1 MYTCNLIN
9 YSSSV
14 KQFLTDQECYGNL
27 SYCAQRNSDTYYSK
41 KFERIG
47 AAIKNRELM
56 SFRCA
61 DDDEGVLF
69 ALRSASNQT
78 TDRQSLID
86 HVQRFRV
93 YADDQGPH

>member
-1 MYTCNLIN
+1 M
-9 YSSSV
+9 
-14 KQFLTDQECYGNL
+14 KQFLTNQACCGNL
-27 SYCAQRNSDTYYSK
+27 TYFAQRNSNTYYNDI
-41 KFERIG
+41 FERIG

-86 HVQRFRV
+86 HVQPFRV